1 MKSRVL
7 PMEARGFYHSG
18 LRMMEEEYKMDTK
31 VEKLF
36 DKKFIRVFD
45 IQYREG
51 RHYYDATRRD
61 EQELVALKDDAAFRA
76 MLPDAVSCVV
86 IVENAGEAP
95 RLLLS
100 REWRYPVWQ
109 FLLSVPAGLIDP
121 EDKTLPREQAI
132 FATAVR
138 EMKEETGVTVGEND
152 SIEMISPCLFSTPG
166 MTDESN
172 AMVLITL
179 RDHDLSALSQS
190 GAEGSELFDGFV
202 LLEKADAQRILKN
215 GCDDQGVFYSI
226 YTQVALLT
234 FLSRV

>member
-1 MKSRVL
+1 
-7 PMEARGFYHSG
+7 
-18 LRMMEEEYKMDTK
+18 MEEEYKMDTK

-61 EQELVALKDDAAFRA
+61 EQDLVALKDDADFRA

-100 REWRYPVWQ
+100 REWRYPVGQ

-121 EDKTLPREQAI
+121 EDKMLPREQAI

-179 RDHDLSALSQS
+179 RDHDLSVLTQS